1 MPSLRYAMLRG
12 QYTRGRQPLA
22 ADGRRWAVAHCR
34 CPRRGDPRPWP
45 RLPPGTRGL
54 HPLCLRAG
62 TYCGRYR
69 SVLLSEQPYRVPFLW
84 GTRPASA
91 SAQRPPLPCGA
102 CDAAI
107 PRPCSSPAQGGSF
120 LLVRVRVLLFF
131 FSTRMSTSSIVFS
144 RTSTR
149 RRRHTAARQGWVL
162 VQGTSTC
169 IATAVR
175 VPPPQACVPPHLCL
189 FSVSRFPASCLMIS
203 VARSPVETLGVP
215 RFLGS

>member
-34 CPRRGDPRPWP
+34 CPRRGDPRPRP

-102 CDAAI
+102 CAAAI

-120 LLVRVRVLLFF
+120 LLVRVRVMLFF
-131 FSTRMSTSSIVFS
+131 FSTRMSTSSIVFFPYEYPS
-144 RTSTR
+144 P
-149 RRRHTAARQGWVL
+149 AARRGAAGLGTRTWYEYVYRYGCTGPTTPGLRPSTSLLVL
-162 VQGTSTC
+162 G
-169 IATAVR
+169 
-175 VPPPQACVPPHLCL
+175 
-189 FSVSRFPASCLMIS
+189 FPLSGILLNDKRCPES
-203 VARSPVETLGVP
+203 SGNAR
-215 RFLGS
+215 GS